1 MIKII
6 DNITGEEIEVVSMQ
20 RALEI
25 TSERIKYHNSEFC
38 FRRGKHYN
46 QQAYK
51 IIKGNEII
59 ITNKY
64 YEEH

>member
-6 DNITGEEIEVVSMQ
+6 DNITAEEIEVISMQ
-20 RALEI
+20 RALQI
-25 TSERIKYHNSEFC
+25 ASERIKEHNSEFC

-46 QQAYK
+46 KQAYK